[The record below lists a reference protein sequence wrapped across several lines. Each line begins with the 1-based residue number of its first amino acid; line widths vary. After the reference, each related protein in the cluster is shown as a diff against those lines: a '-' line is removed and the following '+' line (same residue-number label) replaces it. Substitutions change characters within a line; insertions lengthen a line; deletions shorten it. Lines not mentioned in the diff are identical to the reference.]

1 MVTSQEAGTFI
12 HSGRTGNKWSDHMR
26 SQKSW
31 YLIWSAWTHS
41 ELSWQVGNLY
51 IVLKNEESSTDR
63 TGLRAALM
71 KCSDAFNKKMWERK
85 QMVEQR
91 QRYSRK
97 LKLYFLFLF
106 FFSCK
111 GSAGCSFSF
120 LDHINGHAFFC
131 CTRGFPAL
139 RWAMSAYLSAGTLSS
154 IYISKWICA
163 QTEAAIV
170 P

>member
-106 FFSCK
+106 FFPVRVVQVVRSH
-111 GSAGCSFSF
+111 FWTT
-120 LDHINGHAFFC
+120 L
-131 CTRGFPAL
+131 
-139 RWAMSAYLSAGTLSS
+139 MVTLSS
-154 IYISKWICA
+154 VALVASLHLGEPWVL
-163 QTEAAIV
+163 T
-170 P
+170 